1 MVVKMFDDGMRT
13 CLDKN
18 KHLLEV
24 INSLQVERSRY
35 LKQINK
41 LKKENEEFKNEV
53 KYLKEY
59 VY

>member
-13 CLDKN
+13 CLDRN
-18 KHLLEV
+18 KYLLEV

-41 LKKENEEFKNEV
+41 LKKENEKFKNEV